1 MVQIDEKW
9 QSWIQENLVRGCNP
23 AQLAQVVAD
32 TFSMTIAQATATVS
46 RVASAPTSAR
56 GQSDQIRQ
64 RRDWMMKALEQM
76 QRLSADAGR
85 ITQAPV
91 PEFNDFIRQYYALN
105 KPVVFKQAYK
115 HWQAA
120 NWTPE
125 TLLQTVGEAEVE
137 VQFGRESN
145 PRFELDS
152 VKHKKQMP
160 FSDYHKLVMETAS
173 SNDFY
178 MTANNAAKNAQAM
191 APLYQDMGNFA
202 DGYFDESLHSS
213 RSFIWFG
220 PKGNYTP
227 LHHDETNNM
236 FLQIYGRK
244 KYYMIPPLQTPYLY
258 NDTAVFSPLD
268 FRDPD
273 FNRYPLAANVTPIE
287 VMLEPG
293 DTLFIPVGWWH
304 QVQSLDVSISITM
317 TNFNAANAFPN

>member
-1 MVQIDEKW
+1 M
-9 QSWIQENLVRGCNP
+9 RGCNP
-23 AQLAQVVAD
+23 AQLAQVIAD

-46 RVASAPTSAR
+46 RVASTPVTAT
-56 GQSDQIRQ
+56 GQADKVRE

-76 QRLSADAGR
+76 QRLNPGLGQINTAAL
-85 ITQAPV
+85 
-91 PEFNDFIRQYYALN
+91 PEFNDFIQQYYAN
-105 KPVVFKQAYK
+105 NRPVVFKQAYQ
-115 HWQAA
+115 HWPAA
-120 NWTPE
+120 SWTPE
-125 TLLQTVGEAEVE
+125 VLLQKVGEAQVE
-137 VQFGRESN
+137 VQFGREKN

-152 VKHKKQMP
+152 LKHKKQMS
-160 FSDYHKLVMETAS
+160 FADYHKLVMETES

-191 APLYQDMGNFA
+191 ASLYQDMLNFA
-202 DGYFDESLHSS
+202 DDYFDESLHNS

-244 KYYMIPPLQTPYLY
+244 KYYMLPPLQTPYLY

-268 FRDPD
+268 FRQPD
-273 FNRYPLAANVTPIE
+273 FAKYPLAQKATPIE
-287 VMLEPG
+287 VLLEPG

-304 QVQSLDVSISITM
+304 QVESLDVSISITM
-317 TNFNAANAFPN
+317 TNFNAPNAFPL